1 MAQYTHVD
9 GELEKTMIFGPDFAL
24 KLIAAALVIGIAIPL
39 DAAELNPAAVAVKIP
54 DQLKWRDPTDKADVN
69 QAVVFG
75 DPTKPGF
82 YVVMN
87 RYKAGAFSRPHFH
100 PNDGFVTVLKGTL
113 WVGTGAKFDISNTV
127 AMPAGTVMQHAGK
140 QIHFQGAKGE
150 EALILVTG
158 EGPATATPA
167 EEK

>member
-1 MAQYTHVD
+1 M
-9 GELEKTMIFGPDFAL
+9 LFGPGLPFS
-24 KLIAAALVIGIAIPL
+24 LIAAALVVGIPL
-39 DAAELNPAAVAVKIP
+39 PLNAAELNPAAVTVKIP
-54 DQLKWRDPTDKADVN
+54 DQLKWRDPTDKSDVN

-113 WVGTGAKFDISNTV
+113 WVGTGAKFDVNNTV
-127 AMPAGTVMQHAGK
+127 PMPAGTVMQHTGK
-140 QIHFQGAKGE
+140 QIHFQGAKDA

>member
-1 MAQYTHVD
+1 MMT
-9 GELEKTMIFGPDFAL
+9 GRSNRLPL
-24 KLIAAALVIGIAIPL
+24 KFIAVAMFLGTSITVH
-39 DAAELNPAAVAVKIP
+39 AAELNPAAVSVKLP
-54 DQLKWRDPTDKADVN
+54 DKLTWRDPTGNADVN

-113 WVGTGAKFDISNTV
+113 WVGTGAKFDINNTV
-127 AMPAGTVMQHAGK
+127 AMPAGTVMQHFGK
-140 QIHFQGAKGE
+140 QIHFQGAKNE
-150 EALILVTG
+150 ETLILVAG

>member
-1 MAQYTHVD
+1 
-9 GELEKTMIFGPDFAL
+9 
-24 KLIAAALVIGIAIPL
+24 
-39 DAAELNPAAVAVKIP
+39 
-54 DQLKWRDPTDKADVN
+54 
-69 QAVVFG
+69 
-75 DPTKPGF
+75 
-82 YVVMN
+82 MN

-113 WVGTGAKFDISNTV
+113 WVGTGPKFDINNTV
-127 AMPAGTVMQHAGK
+127 AMPAGTVMQHFGK

-150 EALILVTG
+150 EALILVAG

>member
-1 MAQYTHVD
+1 MTVGFD
-9 GELEKTMIFGPDFAL
+9 RFPV
-24 KLIAAALVIGIAIPL
+24 KLVAAAVVLGSSITL
-39 DAAELNPAAVAVKIP
+39 NAAELNPAAVAVKMA
-54 DQLKWRDPTDKADVN
+54 DQLTWRDPTGKADVN

-113 WVGTGAKFDISNTV
+113 WVGTGAKFDINNTV
-127 AMPAGTVMQHAGK
+127 AMPAGTVMQHFGK
-140 QIHFQGAKGE
+140 QIHFQGAKDE
-150 EALILVTG
+150 EALILVAG

-167 EEK
+167 EAK

>member
-1 MAQYTHVD
+1 M
-9 GELEKTMIFGPDFAL
+9 EKTMILRGRDYPL
-24 KLIAAALVIGIAIPL
+24 KLIAAALVMGIASPL

-54 DQLKWRDPTDKADVN
+54 DQLKWRDPTGKADVN

-75 DPTKPGF
+75 DTTKPGF

-87 RYKAGAFSRPHFH
+87 RYKVGAFSRPHFH
-100 PNDGFVTVLKGTL
+100 PNNGFVTVLKGTL
-113 WVGTGAKFDISNTV
+113 WVGTGAKFDINNTV